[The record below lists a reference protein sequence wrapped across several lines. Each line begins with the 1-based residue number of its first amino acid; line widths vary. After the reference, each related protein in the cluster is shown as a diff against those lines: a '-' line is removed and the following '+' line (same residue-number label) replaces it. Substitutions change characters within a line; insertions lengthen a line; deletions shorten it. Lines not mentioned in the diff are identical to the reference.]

1 MYRSDRIIIRY
12 FPRFRNR
19 FFPES
24 DFSSSYRRTFYQV
37 FRIFVKSRNLK
48 NQGFLQNDLIIFQF
62 YRHGIQENFLKFR
75 NVFTNFLTRNNI
87 VLHREN
93 SAGMSEHDGQFF
105 DIDLVMDR
113 QRCVYMTQIVPVKI
127 IREAVKFFQGIE
139 IILIGPAVIGSA
151 IRPVPDRYLACI
163 LPFCLR
169 CLRSAAVVAG
179 ERPPDVLR
187 RLVLS
192 KIQKRDIRWM
202 SFFVCSS
209 LVVPNGSKVSALPR
223 ACRTADMSASFPESR
238 SGCVQTLLSWPH

>member
-19 FFPES
+19 FFPGS
-24 DFSSSYRRTFYQV
+24 NFSSSYRRTFYQV
-37 FRIFVKSRNLK
+37 FRILFESKKL
-48 NQGFLQNDLIIFQF
+48 
-62 YRHGIQENFLKFR
+62 
-75 NVFTNFLTRNNI
+75 FTNFLARDNL

-93 SAGMSEHDGQFF
+93 SAGMSEHDGLFF

-113 QRCVYMTQIVPVKI
+113 QRRVYMTQIVPVKI
-127 IREAVKFFQGIE
+127 IREAVKFFQRIE

-192 KIQKRDIRWM
+192 MIQKRRYSLDT
-202 SFFVCSS
+202 FFFWHVQAWS
-209 LVVPNGSKVSALPR
+209 
-223 ACRTADMSASFPESR
+223 CRTVRKFLPYLALVA
-238 SGCVQTLLSWPH
+238 QQI